1 MKITKIDSQVCNLGG
16 RNEIFVKVHTDAGI
30 RGIGVAYSPGPDM
43 AAAEVIKDF
52 ERWLIGRDPR
62 EVERL
67 WQFMY
72 NGSRFPVGIVIGAA
86 ISGIEHALWDIKG
99 KALGAPVYELL
110 GGKCRDKIRVYQSVG
125 GDTPAEIGD
134 AAKRLVETY
143 GFTALKMGPHPPNDQ
158 QVPVNLMIAE
168 SARRIEA
175 VRKAVGDAI
184 DIGVD
189 PHARIFNPIVAI
201 QMAEALKPFRPFF
214 FEEPIRPENLDALS
228 RPQVQGYDTHRDR
241 RVPLHQVPVSKSACA

>member
-1 MKITKIDSQVCNLGG
+1 MAGFTSPACQHNISCREGRKDLKITKIDSQVCNFGG
-16 RNEIFVKVHTDAGI
+16 RNEIFVKVQTDAGI
-30 RGIGVAYSPGPDM
+30 QGIGQAYSPGPDL

-72 NGSRFPVGIVIGAA
+72 NGSRFPVGIVVGAA

-134 AAKRLVETY
+134 HAKRLVETY

-158 QVPVNLMIAE
+158 QIPVNVLIGE
-168 SARRIEA
+168 SARRDGGGTQGC
-175 VRKAVGDAI
+175 RRR
-184 DIGVD
+184 
-189 PHARIFNPIVAI
+189 HRHRCRSARPNF
-201 QMAEALKPFRPFF
+201 
-214 FEEPIRPENLDALS
+214 
-228 RPQVQGYDTHRDR
+228 
-241 RVPLHQVPVSKSACA
+241 

>member
-1 MKITKIDSQVCNLGG
+1 MRL
-16 RNEIFVKVHTDAGI
+16 I
-30 RGIGVAYSPGPDM
+30 RPGPDL
-43 AAAEVIKDF
+43 AAVEVIKDF

-72 NGSRFPVGIVIGAA
+72 NGSRFPVGIVVGAA

-134 AAKRLVETY
+134 HAKRWLKHTVSLPLRW
-143 GFTALKMGPHPPNDQ
+143 AL
-158 QVPVNLMIAE
+158 I
-168 SARRIEA
+168 RRTTN
-175 VRKAVGDAI
+175 KY
-184 DIGVD
+184 
-189 PHARIFNPIVAI
+189 
-201 QMAEALKPFRPFF
+201 
-214 FEEPIRPENLDALS
+214 LS
-228 RPQVQGYDTHRDR
+228 T
-241 RVPLHQVPVSKSACA
+241 C